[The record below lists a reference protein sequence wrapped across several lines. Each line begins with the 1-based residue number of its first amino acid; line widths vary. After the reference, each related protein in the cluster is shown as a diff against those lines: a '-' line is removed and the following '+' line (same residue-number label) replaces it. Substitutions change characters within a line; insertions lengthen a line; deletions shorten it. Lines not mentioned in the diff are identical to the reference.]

1 MESIGISVIVP
12 CYNLQ
17 DYIIECLNSLKKQTF
32 SNFETI
38 IVDDGSTDSSRRL
51 IREFID
57 LNGGGGIPLN

>member
-57 LNGGGGIPLN
+57 LNGGGIPLN